1 MKEEISHTGRITG
14 ITPGITTVEII
25 SESAC
30 ASCHASALCGMGESK
45 KKVVEVPTTLGNW
58 EVGQE
63 VLVNLR
69 KSMGMKA
76 VWVAYVAPLI
86 VLFAVLLILLGAG
99 VGELASG
106 LSGLGAVAVYYIV
119 VFLFRDRLKSE
130 YVFYIKEK

>member
-1 MKEEISHTGRITG
+1 MKEEISHKGRILS
-14 ITPGITTVEII
+14 ITPELTTVEII

-45 KKVVEVPTTLGNW
+45 KKIVEIPTTPGNW

-86 VLFAVLLILLGAG
+86 VLFAVLLILLGVG
-99 VGELASG
+99 VSELAAG
-106 LSGLGAVAVYYIV
+106 LASIGTIALYYLV
-119 VFLFRDRLKSE
+119 VFLCRDRLKSE
-130 YVFYIKEK
+130 YVFYIK